1 MTYIFNYHLKVT
13 TICSFIIFLTIFS
26 HNFSDETVIMPRIKR
41 VPREIKK
48 EKTEVVNRPSDDSS
62 DDGMGEDN
70 SLNTVY
76 GLKLEVSK
84 NKLLI

>member
-1 MTYIFNYHLKVT
+1 
-13 TICSFIIFLTIFS
+13 
-26 HNFSDETVIMPRIKR
+26 MPRIKR

-48 EKTEVVNRPSDDSS
+48 EKTKVVNLSSDDSS
-62 DDGMGEDN
+62 DDGMGEVK

-84 NKLLI
+84 NKLLILYIFC

>member
-1 MTYIFNYHLKVT
+1 
-13 TICSFIIFLTIFS
+13 
-26 HNFSDETVIMPRIKR
+26 MPRIKR

-48 EKTEVVNRPSDDSS
+48 EKTKVVNLSSDDSS
-62 DDGMGEDN
+62 DDGMGEVK

>member
-1 MTYIFNYHLKVT
+1 
-13 TICSFIIFLTIFS
+13 
-26 HNFSDETVIMPRIKR
+26 MPRIKR